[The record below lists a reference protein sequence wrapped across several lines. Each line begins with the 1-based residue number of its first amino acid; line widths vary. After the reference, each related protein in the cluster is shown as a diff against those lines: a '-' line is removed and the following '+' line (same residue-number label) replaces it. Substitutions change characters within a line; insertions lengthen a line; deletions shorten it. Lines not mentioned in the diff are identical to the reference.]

1 MISKILAW
9 TAFALAAV
17 FAVAALAVVFARDSV
32 GDNAV
37 PILFYGGLPILGLA
51 ILLSVALLVLS
62 AFRS

>member
-1 MISKILAW
+1 MLQKLLAW

-17 FAVAALAVVFARDSV
+17 FAVIALASVFARESL
-32 GDNAV
+32 GETA
-37 PILFYGGLPILGLA
+37 PALLFYGGLPVLGLA